1 MGFWTKVILTILVQA
16 VLIVLKLTGVLAIST
31 WIILIPLYLLVGVC
45 LIVWIMYLICKY
57 FGG

>member
-45 LIVWIMYLICKY
+45 FIVWIMYLICKY